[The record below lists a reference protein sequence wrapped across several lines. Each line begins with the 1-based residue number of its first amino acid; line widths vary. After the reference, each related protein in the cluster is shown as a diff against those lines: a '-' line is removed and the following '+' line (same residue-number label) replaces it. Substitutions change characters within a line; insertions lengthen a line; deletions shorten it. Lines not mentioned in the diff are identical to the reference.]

1 MRIVNF
7 IFPPFPAIK
16 KLVGPSAPPIIDTLP
31 ASFPI
36 SASPIFKQ
44 NPCSPIYQNAGD
56 TCTPSCTSL
65 ELPNRGFPNDCLL
78 FILIYYTF
86 RSLST
91 TLSPLTAL
99 TLKFI
104 FFFQAMKISYLPQ
117 PFLSIMDSRKQYS
130 LGFLYSISS
139 FLLNPPFLRDLS
151 IVIGSVCSFLF
162 QCILST

>member
-1 MRIVNF
+1 M
-7 IFPPFPAIK
+7 
-16 KLVGPSAPPIIDTLP
+16 KLS
-31 ASFPI
+31 
-36 SASPIFKQ
+36 
-44 NPCSPIYQNAGD
+44 
-56 TCTPSCTSL
+56 
-65 ELPNRGFPNDCLL
+65 
-78 FILIYYTF
+78 
-86 RSLST
+86 
-91 TLSPLTAL
+91 AL

-162 QCILST
+162 QCILSTWQPERIPVSSDAFVPYSDASLPIIFPMSPLSVQSCARSESGNNGFWSPGSFYWTSTPNNISHFSIKWEVFLWFPIFLWF

>member
-1 MRIVNF
+1 MEKPTHRTLIPVFLQIV
-7 IFPPFPAIK
+7 
-16 KLVGPSAPPIIDTLP
+16 LP
-31 ASFPI
+31 DGLRTVWGGVNIACVI
-36 SASPIFKQ
+36 
-44 NPCSPIYQNAGD
+44 
-56 TCTPSCTSL
+56 
-65 ELPNRGFPNDCLL
+65 
-78 FILIYYTF
+78 
-86 RSLST
+86 
-91 TLSPLTAL
+91 TAL

-151 IVIGSVCSFLF
+151 IVIESVCSFLF

>member
-1 MRIVNF
+1 MKCYVVKDLLPTYIDGLTCEEVNDE
-7 IFPPFPAIK
+7 IE
-16 KLVGPSAPPIIDTLP
+16 
-31 ASFPI
+31 
-36 SASPIFKQ
+36 
-44 NPCSPIYQNAGD
+44 NP
-56 TCTPSCTSL
+56 
-65 ELPNRGFPNDCLL
+65 
-78 FILIYYTF
+78 
-86 RSLST
+86 
-91 TLSPLTAL
+91 AL